1 MRINIDIDDALLAE
15 AMQATGQTTKRA
27 TVEEALKTLVRQR
40 DSYLA
45 IRKLERSG
53 LWTDPDRPRRKP
65 KA

>member
-45 IRKLERSG
+45 IRKLEESG
-53 LWTDPDRPRRKP
+53 LTAGPDRPSRQP